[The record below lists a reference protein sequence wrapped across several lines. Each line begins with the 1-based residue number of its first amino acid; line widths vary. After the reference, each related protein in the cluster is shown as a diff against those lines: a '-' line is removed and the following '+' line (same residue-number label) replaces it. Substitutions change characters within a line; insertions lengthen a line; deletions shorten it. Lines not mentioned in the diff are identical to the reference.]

1 MGRGRL
7 PPAEWGAA
15 SCLFVGA
22 KNVGV
27 RGRMWRW
34 EWLGLPT
41 PTAPGACWHPW
52 AAGGYGHGA
61 SPNPRGRLRSPLTLA
76 APPLPHSRLCM
87 EGRGLRA
94 GKKRGHERIWQVF
107 WLANLTKGAF
117 SRVFAA
123 LPTLGWGGIAQWLLP
138 CGVARMSRLAWRAV
152 GTQQRDCPRF
162 SLGSLLIPS
171 RSPASWAGTRRG
183 RKPKS
188 RKAKNTRRAFVRDK
202 YLFAYIYHARGPGLQ
217 LPGRGRGP

>member
-1 MGRGRL
+1 MFQFSLKNGARASSAGRVG
-7 PPAEWGAA
+7 GA

-138 CGVARMSRLAWRAV
+138 CGVARMSRLAWRGGPLAHSS
-152 GTQQRDCPRF
+152 GT
-162 SLGSLLIPS
+162 
-171 RSPASWAGTRRG
+171 
-183 RKPKS
+183 
-188 RKAKNTRRAFVRDK
+188 VRDSHSVP
-202 YLFAYIYHARGPGLQ
+202 F
-217 LPGRGRGP
+217 

>member
-1 MGRGRL
+1 MAGAADTNRAGGVLAPLGCWRLWPRRKSQSARTAPLSTDSCRAALATFPSVYGGAWLAGRQKERTRKNLAGLLARQSHQGRL
-7 PPAEWGAA
+7 LALLRRVPH
-15 SCLFVGA
+15 
-22 KNVGV
+22 VGV
-27 RGRMWRW
+27 GRHSAMAVALWRG
-34 EWLGLPT
+34 PDV
-41 PTAPGACWHPW
+41 APC
-52 AAGGYGHGA
+52 
-61 SPNPRGRLRSPLTLA
+61 
-76 APPLPHSRLCM
+76 
-87 EGRGLRA
+87 
-94 GKKRGHERIWQVF
+94 V
-107 WLANLTKGAF
+107 
-117 SRVFAA
+117 
-123 LPTLGWGGIAQWLLP
+123 
-138 CGVARMSRLAWRAV
+138 AWRAV